1 MVRDGQLVR
10 NRRDAYC
17 LVNKRDLIAGRVI
30 GHPDGFGFV
39 KPDEGGD
46 DLYLYPKEMRGLFHG
61 DRVVARV
68 TGRDRRGR
76 LEGSVVEMLERST
89 RSVVGGSTPRAAS
102 ASWCRTTSA

>member
-46 DLYLYPKEMRGLFHG
+46 DLFLTRRRCAPVPRRPHRRPRHRPRPARAGGLGGRGAG
-61 DRVVARV
+61 AG
-68 TGRDRRGR
+68 T
-76 LEGSVVEMLERST
+76 S
-89 RSVVGGSTPRAAS
+89 SVVGRSTPRAAS